1 MLLAFLDAEAGEEEE
16 VVPELLL
23 AWLLSVLA
31 AMPAVVSPL
40 VSEELLLARIAAVT
54 TAVAL
59 AMLATLTRSNWAL
72 CVYRQRWWV
81 IVIGGDST
89 SPCRRLCRVCS
100 DI

>member
-1 MLLAFLDAEAGEEEE
+1 MLLAFLDAEAGEEEEE

-23 AWLLSVLA
+23 AWLLSALA

-40 VSEELLLARIAAVT
+40 LSEELLLARIAAVT

-72 CVYRQRWWV
+72 CVYRQTAMVGGRERTRLYKPLPWV
-81 IVIGGDST
+81 VSGM
-89 SPCRRLCRVCS
+89 
-100 DI
+100 